1 MKILIRKEL
10 MQILKPFFWNR
21 KTGTKRSKISILGLL
36 FLFIFIMLVVS
47 SYFFLQAYTFF
58 ELMGLPNYDLYFSS
72 FSFISTIL
80 SVFMSNLLLYNAM
93 YVSKDNDLLLSSP
106 IKPFQILISRLFPS
120 FLFNFIL
127 TVFEIVPVFVVYLIK
142 VNYDFINLL
151 IILLKMTILIML
163 LPIFSLSISLIF
175 VFIIGLILS
184 KVRRKNVIQIILTV
198 IFSVFYSAF
207 FNIAAR
213 NTELVFS
220 VMEKLESIFNSYL
233 FYFGLLGKF
242 LSLNTGISILYI
254 LSDIFITV
262 FMLVVI
268 LYLMHKTFFKMMNFK
283 AKEKKVKFNNN
294 LIKVQKVKYAL
305 FRIEN
310 FRFIKNA
317 IYFLNC
323 GFGVVIMLIGAVA
336 VCFTGGI
343 IKNIPYISILTYIGV
358 IMMLLS
364 MTNIS
369 SASVSIEGNAIYI
382 SKTLPV
388 KIFSILK
395 SKIVVHLMYSLIP
408 LTFLIISA
416 IVFLKISLL
425 DSVFLVLIS
434 ILYTFFIAQLGLIND
449 LKHGFTDWINET
461 VAVKQNSSVMISISE
476 SLFPSIFITAF
487 SFIIPLL
494 TESVSMLLL
503 IICSFLVVLL
513 VIFNLTFYFYLKKN
527 GEKLYLDL

>member
-58 ELMGLPNYDLYFSS
+58 ELIVLHNYDLYFSS

-120 FLFNFIL
+120 FIFNFIL

-151 IILLKMTILIML
+151 VILLKMTILIML
-163 LPIFSLSISLIF
+163 LPVFSLSISLVF

-254 LSDIFITV
+254 LSDIYSNDQF
-262 FMLVVI
+262 FF
-268 LYLMHKTFFKMMNFK
+268 LYTH
-283 AKEKKVKFNNN
+283 
-294 LIKVQKVKYAL
+294 L
-305 FRIEN
+305 F
-310 FRFIKNA
+310 
-317 IYFLNC
+317 C
-323 GFGVVIMLIGAVA
+323 
-336 VCFTGGI
+336 
-343 IKNIPYISILTYIGV
+343 
-358 IMMLLS
+358 
-364 MTNIS
+364 
-369 SASVSIEGNAIYI
+369 
-382 SKTLPV
+382 
-388 KIFSILK
+388 
-395 SKIVVHLMYSLIP
+395 
-408 LTFLIISA
+408 
-416 IVFLKISLL
+416 FLK
-425 DSVFLVLIS
+425 
-434 ILYTFFIAQLGLIND
+434 N
-449 LKHGFTDWINET
+449 
-461 VAVKQNSSVMISISE
+461 QN
-476 SLFPSIFITAF
+476 AH
-487 SFIIPLL
+487 
-494 TESVSMLLL
+494 
-503 IICSFLVVLL
+503 CH
-513 VIFNLTFYFYLKKN
+513 
-527 GEKLYLDL
+527 